1 MWLHFLILF
10 EKGSQS
16 RSHQAKT
23 YKDIITEPQLHS
35 GLPYSFVSIQT
46 LFWKCIL
53 MLLLI
58 AG

>member
-1 MWLHFLILF
+1 MWLHFLFLF

-46 LFWKCIL
+46 LF
-53 MLLLI
+53 
-58 AG
+58 